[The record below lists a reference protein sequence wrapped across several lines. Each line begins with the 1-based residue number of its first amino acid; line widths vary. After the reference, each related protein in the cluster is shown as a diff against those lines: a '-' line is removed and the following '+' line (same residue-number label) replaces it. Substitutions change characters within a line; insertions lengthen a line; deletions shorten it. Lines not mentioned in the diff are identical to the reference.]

1 MIEPFD
7 SQQYAAAGLAAADA
21 AAALRYLV
29 ATRILRCAV
38 VKLRGF

>member
-7 SQQYAAAGLAAADA
+7 SQQYAAAD
-21 AAALRYLV
+21 ALRYLV
-29 ATRILRCAV
+29 ATRIHRCAV

>member
-7 SQQYAAAGLAAADA
+7 SRQYA

-29 ATRILRCAV
+29 ATRIRRCAV